1 MTAGTA
7 IEGRREVEATCLKRA
22 LEVMKSTG
30 GREGLEGKS
39 LVDGGVG
46 RGAEGLEQRGSGVAG
61 GLVQRRIAEGRGK
74 G

>member
-1 MTAGTA
+1 M
-7 IEGRREVEATCLKRA
+7 IEEVT
-22 LEVMKSTG
+22 KSTG

-61 GLVQRRIAEGRGK
+61 EK
-74 G
+74 DS